1 MLAWCV
7 TCYRTNR
14 PALPLGTLLV
24 GICKTN
30 NRSANHVTCA
40 HPNQS
45 SGLQKDAKQQ
55 RCFASARLP
64 TAAEERMPIHDI
76 FAYFKSPK
84 PVATLLPVPHH
95 RSVKP
100 AHRKSRRSPISL
112 ITMTR
117 TFFVGGN
124 WKCNG
129 TLASIK
135 ELCSSWKDSTDDGA
149 KYSGQPV
156 EVVIAPPAIYA
167 LSTRDQLPSNF
178 QLSLQN
184 CYSATGAYTGEVAA
198 DMIADTAIP
207 WVITGHSERRTIFNE
222 TDQAVADKTAYAI
235 SNGLSVIACIG
246 ELLEE
251 RDAFKT
257 MEVNERQLSAIA
269 AKVNDWSKVVI
280 AYEPVWAIGTGKVAT
295 PDEAQEV
302 HQALRSWLSSNVSP
316 EVAEATRII
325 YGGSVKPANASDL
338 AAKPDIDGFLVGG
351 ASLKPDFVSIIDSY
365 AV

>member
-1 MLAWCV
+1 
-7 TCYRTNR
+7 
-14 PALPLGTLLV
+14 
-24 GICKTN
+24 
-30 NRSANHVTCA
+30 
-40 HPNQS
+40 
-45 SGLQKDAKQQ
+45 
-55 RCFASARLP
+55 
-64 TAAEERMPIHDI
+64 
-76 FAYFKSPK
+76 
-84 PVATLLPVPHH
+84 
-95 RSVKP
+95 
-100 AHRKSRRSPISL
+100 
-112 ITMTR
+112 
-117 TFFVGGN
+117 
-124 WKCNG
+124 
-129 TLASIK
+129 
-135 ELCSSWKDSTDDGA
+135 
-149 KYSGQPV
+149 
-156 EVVIAPPAIYA
+156 
-167 LSTRDQLPSNF
+167 
-178 QLSLQN
+178 
-184 CYSATGAYTGEVAA
+184 
-198 DMIADTAIP
+198 MIADTAIP